1 MKCLIKYFIF
11 QLFQYNPI
19 NCSVPIKLSNDRR
32 TSENMP
38 VTRNTEQVLK
48 MSINYYITLHAT
60 FLLDIIENV
69 SINIIAIPYDHSI
82 WELTLLE
89 NTKD

>member
-1 MKCLIKYFIF
+1 
-11 QLFQYNPI
+11 
-19 NCSVPIKLSNDRR
+19 
-32 TSENMP
+32 
-38 VTRNTEQVLK
+38 

-69 SINIIAIPYDHSI
+69 SINIIAIPYDHSV